1 MVDQQE
7 QQAGVAVRR
16 SIAVDAPR
24 DRAFAVF
31 TDGMTSWWP
40 LDSYSIGSAPMAA
53 AVIEPR
59 AGGRWYERG
68 EDGSE
73 SEWGRVLAWD
83 APDRVLLAWQISP
96 DWQYDPGL
104 HTEIDVRFSTEA
116 DGRTRVDL
124 EHRGLEAFGDRAEQM
139 RTVFDA
145 DGGWRG
151 LLERFAAAAE
161 AGARRA

>member
-7 QQAGVAVRR
+7 QQAGVAVRQ
-16 SIAVDAPR
+16 SVVVDAPR

-31 TDGMTSWWP
+31 TEGMSSWWP
-40 LDSYSIGSAPMAA
+40 LDSHSIGSAPMAA

-73 SEWGRVLAWD
+73 CDWGRVLAWD
-83 APDRVLLAWQISP
+83 PPEHVVLAWQISP
-96 DWQYDPGL
+96 EWKADPGI
-104 HTEIDVRFSTEA
+104 HTEVEVRFTTED

-124 EHRGLEAFGDRAEQM
+124 EHRRLEAYGELAEQM
-139 RTVFDA
+139 RSIFGS
-145 DGGWRG
+145 DGGWRT
-151 LLERFAAAAE
+151 LLGRFA
-161 AGARRA
+161 GAVAQG